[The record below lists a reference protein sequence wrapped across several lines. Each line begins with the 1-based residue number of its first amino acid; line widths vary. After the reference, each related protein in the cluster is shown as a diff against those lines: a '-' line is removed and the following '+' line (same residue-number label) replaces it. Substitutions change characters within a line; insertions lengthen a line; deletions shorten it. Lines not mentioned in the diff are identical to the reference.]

1 MATRGIVPR
10 ANGEGS
16 IGTEKKC
23 WGAIFA
29 EKVAVKALE
38 VIGGGTDIDA
48 QPATVGW
55 VKGKFQDLLKNALNI
70 SGVVWDLSKEGES
83 GYIYF
88 GKLFG
93 SLIIEFVYFNT
104 NNSDNNNEQEKALP
118 LALSKVFYGHVGVF
132 SKEHQTLPTTIA
144 GLTPDKGRI
153 RVKFSVGKEK
163 SSPVYGIIIGTI

>member
-1 MATRGIVPR
+1 MAGNFVPPTQ
-10 ANGEGS
+10 S
-16 IGTEKKC
+16 STLGTPGNRWAGGFFEK
-23 WGAIFA
+23 I
-29 EKVAVKALE
+29 AVKTLE
-38 VIGGGTDIDA
+38 VIGGGGEDA

-55 VKGKFQDLLKNALNI
+55 VKSKFQDFLMNALNL
-70 SGVVWDLSKEGES
+70 SGIGWDLGKEQES

-93 SLIIEFVYFNT
+93 GLIIEFVYFNT

-118 LALSKVFYGHVGVF
+118 LALNKIFYGNVNVF
-132 SKEHQTLPTTIA
+132 GREYPTLPTVMV

>member
-1 MATRGIVPR
+1 MATRNYVPR

-16 IGTEKKC
+16 IGTKKKH
-23 WGAIFA
+23 WGGAFFDNL
-29 EKVAVKALE
+29 AVKALE
-38 VIGGGTDIDA
+38 VIGGGTENDA

-70 SGVVWDLSKEGES
+70 SGARWDLSKEAES

-93 SLIIEFVYFNT
+93 GLIIEFVSFNT

-118 LALSKVFYGHVGVF
+118 LALRKMFYGHVGVF
-132 SKEHQTLPTTIA
+132 SNEHPTLPTTIA
-144 GLTPDKGRI
+144 GLTPDLGHI
-153 RVKFSVGKEK
+153 RVKFSVGKDR
-163 SSPVYGIIIGTI
+163 SFPVYGIIIGIV